1 MSFRRSRGDAES
13 LSHFIVRAPG
23 GDELDDLPL
32 PLGDVRKRLSQC
44 VVHEIEPNRP
54 SAG

>member
-1 MSFRRSRGDAES
+1 MSLRRSWGDAEP

-32 PLGDVRKRLSQC
+32 PLGDGRKRLSQS
-44 VVHEIEPNRP
+44 VVHDDRT
-54 SAG
+54 